1 MLATIEKTVS
11 KATQTTQEDFDFLEE
26 IEQLDFS
33 LEKRYEPYM
42 RIDPAL
48 NRKIVSFQ
56 ANKEVPFYRW
66 YKYKEGFS
74 VHLVEYYI
82 RKHGIEITKNILDPF
97 AGSGATLFGASDLGI
112 DALGIELLPIGQHII
127 KTRNLL
133 SQFSDADFERLI
145 LWQNKKPWIEH
156 QGQIDYI
163 VLKITDG
170 AYSEENSVL
179 IKKYLSCMQNEN
191 KNVQAV
197 LLLALFCVLEN
208 ISFTRKDGQYL
219 RWDQRS
225 GRCLGTIPFDKGTIQ
240 HFNKAITDKLSEII
254 TDVKGINPDMLFN
267 LSPAPISKGS
277 ISVIGG
283 SCLNELQHI
292 NEQTIDLIITSPPY
306 CNRYDY
312 TRTYALELA
321 MLGIDERNLLS
332 LRQEMLSCTVENRE
346 KDLVAINPAWVYP
359 LSICQNHELLQKILE
374 YLYIK
379 KENKTLNNNGIPRMV
394 KGYFYEMACVIY
406 ELYRILVSGGEI
418 IMVNDNV
425 RYAGASISID
435 LILSDIAAKIGF
447 QIEEIAVLPVGKG
460 NSSQQMGV
468 HGRELLRKCV
478 YRWRKN

>member
-1 MLATIEKTVS
+1 MLATIDKTVS
-11 KATQTTQEDFDFLEE
+11 KTAKTTQEDFNFLEE
-26 IEQLDFS
+26 IEQLDFL

-42 RIDPAL
+42 RIDPTL
-48 NRKIVSFQ
+48 NRKVVSFQ

-82 RKHGIEITKNILDPF
+82 RKHGIENTKNILDPF

-127 KTRNLL
+127 NTRNLL
-133 SQFSDADFERLI
+133 SHFSDVDFKRLT
-145 LWQNKKPWIEH
+145 LWQNEKPWIEH
-156 QGQIDYI
+156 QRQIDYTI
-163 VLKITDG
+163 LKITDG
-170 AYSEENSVL
+170 AYSEENSIL

-225 GRCLGTIPFDKGTIQ
+225 GRCLGAIPFDKGIIQ
-240 HFNKAITDKLSEII
+240 NFNKAITDKLNEII
-254 TDVKGINPDMLFN
+254 VDVKGKNPDMLFELN
-267 LSPAPISKGS
+267 PVPITKGS

-283 SCLNELQHI
+283 SCLKELPHI

-321 MLGIDERNLLS
+321 MLGIDEKNLLS

-346 KDLVAINPAWVYP
+346 KDLLTINPSWVYP

-379 KENKTLNNNGIPRMV
+379 KERKTINNNGIPRMV

-425 RYAGASISID
+425 KYAGASISID
-435 LILSDIAAKIGF
+435 LILSDVAEKIGF
-447 QIEEIAVLPVGKG
+447 KIEEIAILPVGKG

-468 HGRELLRKCV
+468 HGREPLRKCV
-478 YRWRKN
+478 YRWRKE